1 MATSTESVTTQQ
13 LGLPE
18 ELILMLLNQEDGY
31 FHQVPGWNLNCVLIG
46 AVLAELSLIHRI
58 DTDLD
63 SLFLVD
69 KTETGNPVLDPTLKE
84 IAADPDQHS
93 SQYWIERLAPLAES
107 IIDLTLD
114 RLVEMK
120 ILEHHD
126 GDFWTLARTPR
137 PVGSVGN
144 PSDDTAVG
152 FVKDRISR
160 VIFSRDIPDP
170 RDVIIICLVNTCDI
184 FRFIFPL
191 EPEDEERIAFICKL
205 DVIGRSISEAVAHNL
220 AGPLLRHPGLT
231 RTIPTVSL
239 RRLISNK
246 NLRNG
251 NVPALFAELTQE
263 YGPVFQIKPPF
274 VKPLIFLGGPN
285 TNNWAHRQGRM
296 YLRAKDY
303 FSDFEKAY
311 GAAGVLP
318 SLDGADHFRLRKSL
332 QPAYSRGRL
341 EGQLEVIY
349 RNARTSMADWKVGDS
364 LPTTV
369 TSRRMI
375 NGQISPLFV
384 GVDTQ
389 DLIDDLM
396 TYKERALTVHI
407 MKVLPKIL
415 LKTPGMRASSQNDRR
430 PHEAHTGRPY
440 SRPASGST
448 TRSH

>member
-1 MATSTESVTTQQ
+1 MALSTETVTTQQ

-46 AVLAELSLIHRI
+46 AVLAELSLMHRI
-58 DTDLD
+58 LD

-69 KTETGNPVLDPTLKE
+69 KTETGNPVLDPALKE
-84 IAADPDQHS
+84 IAADPEQHGT
-93 SQYWIERLAPLAES
+93 QYWIERLAPLAES

-137 PVGSVGN
+137 PVGSSVN
-144 PSDDTAVG
+144 ASDDTAVG

-160 VIFSRDIPDP
+160 VIFSSEIPDP

-231 RTIPTVSL
+231 RTIPNVSL
-239 RRLISNK
+239 RRLITNK

-251 NVPALFAELTQE
+251 NVPALFAELTKE
-263 YGPVFQIKPPF
+263 YGPVFQINPPLA
-274 VKPLIFLGGPN
+274 KPLIFLGGAN
-285 TNNWAHRQGRM
+285 TNYWAHRQGRM

-341 EGQLEVIY
+341 EVIY
-349 RNARTSMADWKVGDS
+349 RNARTFMADWKVGDS
-364 LPTTV
+364 LPATV

-384 GVDTQ
+384 GVDTR
-389 DLIDDLM
+389 
-396 TYKERALTVHI
+396 T
-407 MKVLPKIL
+407 
-415 LKTPGMRASSQNDRR
+415 S
-430 PHEAHTGRPY
+430 
-440 SRPASGST
+440 ST
-448 TRSH
+448 T